1 MSRTEHYKQYN
12 DDSKDE
18 LLELC
23 INTLSEDDVCYIL
36 MEQMRR
42 TKCYRQTFEYE
53 CDVDG
58 SYWKGLI
65 EQVEI
70 PKY

>member
-1 MSRTEHYKQYN
+1 MRTENYKQYN
-12 DDSKDE
+12 DNSKDE

-23 INTLSEDDVCYIL
+23 INTLSEDDVCYI
-36 MEQMRR
+36 MIEQMRR
-42 TKCYRQTFEYE
+42 NKCFRQEFEYD

-65 EQVEI
+65 EKIEI
-70 PKY
+70 QKY

>member
-1 MSRTEHYKQYN
+1 MSRTDHYKQY

-36 MEQMRR
+36 IEQMRR
-42 TKCYRQTFEYE
+42 SKCVRQEIEYE
-53 CDVDG
+53 CSVDG

-65 EQVEI
+65 EQIEI